1 MEDIMIII
9 VNEERLPEGA
19 KDEDIRAFINLL
31 LEDKMMVLSCY
42 VEDRAGVKYLMRV
55 SPGLDLLK
63 QAHDSGKTPL
73 DIVSKAEID
82 AAINNDLDDAELGSL
97 SRRYES
103 NGKPD
108 EIGEDST
115 GGPSYGLYQLASYK
129 GSVASFIRF
138 LESAY
143 PDFAVAL
150 NTAGGDAAA
159 RKKAP
164 AFIAAWKKLSAIK
177 EFSVAQ
183 HAFIKLSYYDRLV
196 HAIKVHPGL
205 GLSSRSKALRDVVW
219 SIAVQHGPNTSLIA
233 SALHG
238 IAADDLA
245 KLDDSK
251 IINALYE
258 ERSRVSIYFASSTD
272 QVQKSVLNRF
282 KKERADALAMLTA

>member
-1 MEDIMIII
+1 MNI
-9 VNEERLPEGA
+9 VLVEERLPAGV
-19 KDEDIRAFINLL
+19 KDEDIKAFINLL
-31 LEDKMMVLSCY
+31 LEDKMMILSCY

-63 QAHDSGKTPL
+63 QALDSEKTPL

-82 AAINNDLDDAELGSL
+82 AAINNDFDDAQLGSL

-108 EIGEDST
+108 AVGVDST

-138 LESAY
+138 LASAY
-143 PDFAVAL
+143 PDFEAAL

-164 AFIAAWKKLSAIK
+164 AFVAAWKKLSAIK

-183 HAFIKLSYYDRLV
+183 HAFIKLSYYDRLAQ
-196 HAIKVHPGL
+196 AIKVHPGL
-205 GLSSRSKALRDVVW
+205 DLSSRSKALRDVVW
-219 SIAVQHGPNTSLIA
+219 SIAVQHGPNTPLIA